1 MSQLCDATRS
11 QLLIL
16 DIQERLAGAMPAED
30 MAQLTRNSGR
40 LLQAAALLEVPV
52 LRSEQYPRG
61 LGETVQALR
70 DLLPPGMKHFEK
82 TSFSCCGADGF
93 NLAAGQREQI
103 IICGME
109 THVCVLQ
116 TALELSGSGRQV
128 FVVEDAVVSRD
139 PVHKVNALARMRQA
153 GVIITNHES
162 VLFEW
167 LRNARHEHFK
177 AISALL
183 K

>member
-93 NLAAGQREQI
+93 NLAAQVG
-103 IICGME
+103 
-109 THVCVLQ
+109 VL
-116 TALELSGSGRQV
+116 
-128 FVVEDAVVSRD
+128 
-139 PVHKVNALARMRQA
+139 
-153 GVIITNHES
+153 I
-162 VLFEW
+162 
-167 LRNARHEHFK
+167 
-177 AISALL
+177 
-183 K
+183 